1 MRALLAPLAALMV
14 LAACV
19 PPPPAPPAPSAAR
32 APAFDL
38 PPMRLFG
45 ASVPQ
50 RPLRP
55 NAEMARNFLD
65 LAFRL
70 ETGEDLPVLTRFEG
84 PVTVA
89 LAGAVPPTAG
99 PDLARLLD
107 RLRSEA
113 GLDIFQTAGAA
124 AITVEFLPR
133 RTMQAQVP
141 QAACFVEPG
150 VSSWAEYRSLG
161 RSAITDWTRLDRRER
176 VAVFIPADTA
186 PQEIR
191 DCLHEEIAQALGPL
205 NDLYELPDSVFNDD
219 NFHTVLT
226 GFDMLMLRAHY
237 APELAN
243 GMTRGAVAARLPA
256 ILARLNPAGEK
267 SGPAAPAPTPRAFVR
282 AMESALGPR
291 GSLAARR
298 SAAAR
303 AVAIVQ
309 SRGWRDERTGF
320 ALYAFGRL
328 IQTRDATAAQAAF
341 LGARA
346 AFAAIPGAEIQR
358 AQTDLPLATFALSR
372 GDARAAIDIARAAM
386 PAARR
391 AENAALLAE
400 LLRTEAA
407 ALRLLGRTGEA
418 EALRLDS
425 LGWARYGFGSGQD
438 IANFEAS
445 FSALERLARGPGS

>member
-1 MRALLAPLAALMV
+1 
-14 LAACV
+14 
-19 PPPPAPPAPSAAR
+19 
-32 APAFDL
+32 
-38 PPMRLFG
+38 
-45 ASVPQ
+45 
-50 RPLRP
+50 
-55 NAEMARNFLD
+55 
-65 LAFRL
+65 
-70 ETGEDLPVLTRFEG
+70 
-84 PVTVA
+84 
-89 LAGAVPPTAG
+89 
-99 PDLARLLD
+99 
-107 RLRSEA
+107 
-113 GLDIFQTAGAA
+113 
-124 AITVEFLPR
+124 
-133 RTMQAQVP
+133 
-141 QAACFVEPG
+141 
-150 VSSWAEYRSLG
+150 
-161 RSAITDWTRLDRRER
+161 

-267 SGPAAPAPTPRAFVR
+267 TGPAAPPPTPRAFVR

-291 GSLAARR
+291 GSLASRR

-309 SRGWRDERTGF
+309 DRGWRDERTGF

-328 IQTRDATAAQAAF
+328 IQSRDAGAAEAAF

-346 AFAAIPGAEIQR
+346 AFTAIPGADIQR
-358 AQTDLPLATFALSR
+358 AQTDLPLATLALSR
-372 GDARAAIDIARAAM
+372 GDAGGAIDIARAAM

-445 FSALERLARGPGS
+445 FSALERLARGPQS